1 MKLSH
6 LLPAALSGAGLIHAA
21 VLPAPDSPYKVQ
33 WTSTEL
39 VDPARPDPFNATH
52 ARRIMI
58 SRFTPVHP
66 RDCVRTCRV
75 PYMNAFMSSVE
86 DAIIDAFV
94 GADIGWP
101 HGVLGRMELELCCA
115 VRAPHNTNTKVHD
128 PHHHRR
134 FPTILYGTGRN
145 TTRLLYS
152 AAAQH
157 LASVGYEVVVMD
169 HPYETDAVQF
179 PDGSVIYGGRVPR
192 DPDAVEALAAAL
204 DVRSRDTTLVLDY
217 LGVGRDEKGVV
228 GFVGDSFGGPAA
240 ADVMRKDAR
249 VGAGVNMDG
258 MMFGPAVDEGVEGP
272 FLMFGSPGHNSSSD
286 ETWERFFNATGE
298 NYPRSWMKELS
309 LEGAIHGLLIDFALV
324 ADVAGL
330 RGDDKQ
336 VVGNLI
342 GTITGARTMEILRA
356 YLSDFF
362 EFTLDGKG
370 KGLLAGPSKKYP
382 EVLFL

>member
-6 LLPAALSGAGLIHAA
+6 ILPAALSGAGLIRAA
-21 VLPAPDSPYKVQ
+21 VFPVPDSPYKVQ

-39 VDPARPDPFNATH
+39 VDAARPDPFNASH
-52 ARRIMI
+52 PRRIMI
-58 SRFTPVHP
+58 SRFTPVRN
-66 RDCVRTCRV
+66 RDCLRTCRV

-94 GADIGWP
+94 GSDIGWP
-101 HGVLGRMELELCCA
+101 HGVLGSMELEVCCA
-115 VRAPHNTNTKVHD
+115 VRSPNNNKPKPTPQHK
-128 PHHHRR
+128 
-134 FPTILYGTGRN
+134 FPTVLYGTGLN

-157 LASVGYEVVVMD
+157 LASAGYEVVVMD

-192 DPDAVEALAAAL
+192 DPDALEALAAAL
-204 DVRSRDTTLVLDY
+204 DVRSRDASLVLDY
-217 LGVGRDEKGVV
+217 LGIGRDRVGAV

-240 ADVMRKDAR
+240 ADVMLKDAR

-258 MMFGPAVDEGVEGP
+258 LMFGPAVDEGVPGP
-272 FLMFGSPGHNSSSD
+272 FLTFGSPGHNSTSD
-286 ETWERFFNATGE
+286 ESWERFFNATGT
-298 NYPRSWMKELS
+298 NYPEAWIKELS
-309 LEGAIHGLLIDFALV
+309 LEGSVHGLLIDFALV
-324 ADVAGL
+324 GDVADL

-362 EFTLDGKG
+362 KFALEGKG
-370 KGLLAGPSKKYP
+370 KGLLVGPSKKYP